1 MRSFELRA
9 AFERVFKELSVIKAL
24 VSGMPQVHVQVS
36 NRFLAT
42 LNALGR
48 LNRPA
53 TAGEVAAITSCSRA
67 HESMIL
73 NELVGRGI
81 VTKEKQGRK
90 HLFKAKFK
98 VKVEDEG

>member
-1 MRSFELRA
+1 MRSFEIRA
-9 AFERVFKELSVIKAL
+9 AFDKVLKKLDVIDAK
-24 VSGMPQVHVQVS
+24 VSAMPQVQVQVS

-42 LNALGR
+42 VNALGR

-53 TAGEVAAITSCSRA
+53 TAAEVAAITSCSRA

-98 VKVEDEG
+98 VRVENEG

>member
-1 MRSFELRA
+1 MRDFELRA
-9 AFERVFKELSVIKAL
+9 CFRKIFEKLDIVDAK
-24 VSGMPQVHVQVS
+24 VSAMPQVHVQVS

-48 LNRPA
+48 LNRSA
-53 TAGEVAAITSCSRA
+53 TAAEVAAITSCSRA